1 MSDAASSGA
10 GFDLAGKV
18 VLVTGAA
25 RRIGRSIALR
35 LHREGARVL
44 IHYSSSQAEA
54 AQTAAECGGAS
65 LYRANLESIA
75 EIKAMFDES
84 PLAKAGS
91 TRWSITRQDSRP
103 SIRWRSPKPI
113 GTRSTTSTSKRLLLR
128 PAGRIADAPQS
139 RGAGRIVN
147 MSSMGAF
154 LAGLK
159 RALLCLQGGRRG
171 LDASPGQG
179 PGAGHHGQLRCAA

>member
-1 MSDAASSGA
+1 MSDAASPGA

-65 LYRANLESIA
+65 LYRANLESVA
-75 EIKAMFDES
+75 EIKAMFDEIAH
-84 PLAKAGS
+84 AKAGS
-91 TRWSITRQDSRP
+91 TRW
-103 SIRWRSPKPI
+103 
-113 GTRSTTSTSKRLLLR
+113 
-128 PAGRIADAPQS
+128 
-139 RGAGRIVN
+139 
-147 MSSMGAF
+147 
-154 LAGLK
+154 
-159 RALLCLQGGRRG
+159 
-171 LDASPGQG
+171 
-179 PGAGHHGQLRCAA
+179 